1 MDNEN
6 NNSLKQQM
14 MIVSAQYPLAVLE
27 IIKSVI
33 EQRSLV
39 GSSQYETL
47 VNAITFDVQSEMLL
61 NVSNLMG
68 KIREGSLTNN
78 Q

>member
-68 KIREGSLTNN
+68 KIREGSLINN